1 MRTGRTIQKIERRP
15 TGQAELPVF
24 ADDHAAARAARGQRI
39 IDNRTRNGPEAA
51 GPWRSKRAFVFD
63 IPSRRHSRL
72 VQHRRGRHKQRM
84 SQPSRPLFSVAR
96 QRAQRDRMAR
106 LPASA
111 NFLAPIIAETLLD
124 RLAMVTRE
132 FSRTLLVGAHD
143 RALTDHLRGADGD
156 LTIIEAGPQLAAD
169 NGALVVEADAI
180 DLPLASFD
188 LIVWPGGLDS
198 VNDVPGALVRLR
210 ALLAP
215 DGLLLGAF
223 LGDGSLPRLRR
234 AVMTDGVR
242 QVARLHPQIDLA
254 AMGNLLQRVGFTLP
268 VVDVEALTVRY
279 GDWFALVRDLRA
291 SGLASRLALPP
302 PPLTRAEAARIAA
315 AFAVQADPDG
325 RIAESFR
332 LVHFSGWAPHPDQPL
347 PARRG
352 SGTAS
357 LADALKSKR

>member
-1 MRTGRTIQKIERRP
+1 
-15 TGQAELPVF
+15 
-24 ADDHAAARAARGQRI
+24 
-39 IDNRTRNGPEAA
+39 
-51 GPWRSKRAFVFD
+51 
-63 IPSRRHSRL
+63 
-72 VQHRRGRHKQRM
+72 
-84 SQPSRPLFSVAR
+84 
-96 QRAQRDRMAR
+96 MAR